1 MDIVIKIPDNLSKD
15 QELVLINKHLSK
27 SLIANSQKLLSD
39 GKNDFTIIDPQDTIK
54 IIRYTK
60 ERKFKTVECSVCNCL
75 YQKSKGTALFNN
87 YGGIARRSTV
97 CSLNCANVFIELVG
111 TDRVS
116 LVRKEIK
123 IKFLIK

>member
-1 MDIVIKIPDNLSKD
+1 MDIEIRIPDNLSKD
-15 QELVLINKHLSK
+15 QELALINKHLSK
-27 SLIANSQKLLSD
+27 NLIQNSQKLLSD
-39 GKNDFTIIDPQDTIK
+39 GKNDFTIIEPQDTIK

-87 YGGIARRSTV
+87 YGGIATRSTV
-97 CSLNCANVFIELVG
+97 CSIDCANIFIELVG

-116 LVRKEIK
+116 TVRKDIK
-123 IKFLIK
+123 IKLLIK